1 MPINKAVLAAFK
13 AATTRLRPTSGVLQT
28 QRLAEDVSAKLVLP
42 NPRCRID
49 EAFATM
55 PDGFEVPLR
64 VFTPLD
70 FDFSLA
76 EAEGIREDSRGTVLF
91 FHGGGWGERHG

>member
-13 AATTRLRPTSGVLQT
+13 AATRLRPDIREFYKT

-49 EAFATM
+49 EASALM
-55 PDGFEVPLR
+55 PDGHARHRP
-64 VFTPLD
+64 
-70 FDFSLA
+70 
-76 EAEGIREDSRGTVLF
+76 VLPRRRL
-91 FHGGGWGERHG
+91 GERHG

>member
-13 AATTRLRPTSGVLQT
+13 AATRLRPDIREFYKT

-49 EAFATM
+49 EAFAT
-55 PDGFEVPLR
+55 DARRLR
-64 VFTPLD
+64 GAAARVH
-70 FDFSLA
+70 A
-76 EAEGIREDSRGTVLF
+76 A
-91 FHGGGWGERHG
+91 

>member
-13 AATTRLRPTSGVLQT
+13 AATRLRPDIREFYKT

-55 PDGFEVPLR
+55 PD
-64 VFTPLD
+64 
-70 FDFSLA
+70 A
-76 EAEGIREDSRGTVLF
+76 SRCRCACSRRLTSISRWPRG
-91 FHGGGWGERHG
+91 